1 MSQMRTPW
9 SINTKQKKVMGMS
22 DNDEK
27 LKKLDDLKKKGIITE
42 EDFNAKK
49 QEILKMLGVV
59 PV

>member
-1 MSQMRTPW
+1 
-9 SINTKQKKVMGMS
+9 MS